1 MINDNTTYAY
11 EVRFHDPPEGHK
23 ERSHYFFSLAA
34 IFDHFTPSEVGCSVQ
49 ALYRA
54 GVREGTRGVDARCAA
69 FRSTESHS
77 GREPN
82 YHTTE

>member
-54 GVREGTRGVDARCAA
+54 GVYEGRRCAVRRFQIYRKPQRA
-69 FRSTESHS
+69 RA
-77 GREPN
+77 
-82 YHTTE
+82 